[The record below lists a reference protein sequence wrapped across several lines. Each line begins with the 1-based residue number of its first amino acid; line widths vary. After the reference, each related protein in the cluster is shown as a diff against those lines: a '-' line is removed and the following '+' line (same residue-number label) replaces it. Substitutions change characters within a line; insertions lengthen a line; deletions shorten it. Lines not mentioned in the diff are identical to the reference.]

1 MKKRE
6 IIMLIIVGIM
16 VLLNVV
22 GTVWVVV
29 ANITTGRDL
38 VQECLCAI
46 FPNPPMF
53 VNEEFEIQEKWTLPT
68 SPPTTI
74 EKAIPEP
81 EPTKDFVVEE
91 TIPQIEPPI
100 ETITEEAE
108 QLDTTEY
115 SNNESSVDQLPFET
129 IGDIEAVG

>member
-22 GTVWVVV
+22 GTIWVVV
-29 ANITTGRDL
+29 ANITAGRDL

-46 FPNPPMF
+46 FPNPPIF
-53 VNEEFEIQEKWTLPT
+53 VDNEFEIEEKWTLPT
-68 SPPTTI
+68 SPPATT
-74 EKAIPEP
+74 EKTIPEP

-91 TIPQIEPPI
+91 IIPQIESPI
-100 ETITEEAE
+100 ETTTEETE
-108 QLDTTEY
+108 QLDTTES
-115 SNNESSVDQLPFET
+115 SNNEGSVDQLPFET